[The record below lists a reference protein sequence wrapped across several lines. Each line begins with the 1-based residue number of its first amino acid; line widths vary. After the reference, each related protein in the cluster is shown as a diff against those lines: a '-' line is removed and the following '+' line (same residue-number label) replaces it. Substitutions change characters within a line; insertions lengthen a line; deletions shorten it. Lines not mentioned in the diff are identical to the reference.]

1 MLEMSDSGRLKAR
14 LPVLFW
20 VMLMQSA
27 WAIGE
32 TIGALAGP
40 GKSLNEWR

>member
-1 MLEMSDSGRLKAR
+1 MTDSGRLMTK

-20 VMLMQSA
+20 LILMQSA
-27 WAIGE
+27 WALGE
-32 TIGALAGP
+32 AIGAVAGP